1 MAVRRRRFAL
11 LVPVLLLT
19 ASCGEVISGPTKLSG
34 TLWKLDSLRSAAG
47 VASVVDPERY
57 NLQFTETLRV
67 AARADCNVCN
77 GSYTVASIGITIG
90 PLACTRQLCA
100 PGSRG
105 NDYVALLE
113 SAKLYSVEGDALIL
127 VSDSGS
133 LLYRP

>member
-1 MAVRRRRFAL
+1 MAAYRRRFLL
-11 LVPVLLLT
+11 LVPVLLVMT
-19 ASCGEVISGPTKLSG
+19 SCGEVISGPTKLSG
-34 TLWKLDSLRSAAG
+34 TLWKLDSLRTPAG
-47 VASVVDPERY
+47 VASVVNPELY

-77 GSYTVASIGITIG
+77 GPYTVASIGITIG
-90 PLACTRQLCA
+90 PLACTKALCA

-105 NDYVALLE
+105 EDYAKLLE
-113 SAKLYSVEGDALIL
+113 TAKLYSVEGEALIL